1 MNKLTDPSGNVL
13 QSALTEKELRERLGH
28 YVAPAGLY
36 ERNKALAF
44 AGRVSCN
51 LDRLVAGSWNE
62 IVLDYEVGS
71 SGVADGAWFKAT
83 FKFYS
88 DWALFQTVDPAGANY
103 LSAEYQAGP
112 LAPGQSPA
120 TVQSLKVRFDQ
131 KGHERPFQKAV
142 IVDTVDGYLNAG
154 DHIIVRL
161 GDRRMG
167 GPGTRVQTFVE
178 DKFRFRCY
186 VDPLGTSRFV
196 AVPGDIVIDIVPGVP
211 AALSIVGPRLVKPGV
226 PFALR
231 VSAHDRWGNA
241 CVGIGCPVEVSATLD
256 GREVYRTALEFDS
269 KGWATAPLAD
279 LPRAAGELR
288 VAARMPGAL
297 DVEDGI
303 HYVTIDQRSPCAR
316 VFYGDLHVH
325 AHDTVG
331 TNSPAYN
338 TAYGRDIAGLDVI
351 SYTANDFQIT
361 DANWKLGVKAMDE
374 FHKDGELV
382 CYPVQEWC
390 GSSTAGGDHN
400 VVFLH
405 GRQPEFPYNAKGEHN
420 RTLTWNED
428 MKGSAVEL
436 GRWPIEELWLAY
448 ADDPE
453 NHLIMPHVGGRRYIP
468 DWHHPELERLVEIT
482 SAWGHFG
489 WLYQDVIARGYKLG
503 ASASG
508 DEHRGRPGGGLPGTQ
523 VFGTKGGITG
533 IIADRLDRQTVGRA
547 LRARHTF
554 AATGER
560 LVALA
565 RCGDFMQGDELGSQ
579 GPATIE
585 YRFLGNTGWD
595 ELVAY
600 DHSGPIWRRDL
611 QKESGYS
618 ARRIRVRWGGA
629 RIPDRYRWAEWRG
642 TITVLDGTINGFA
655 GGGFEHQEES
665 VWRAGPTDIGFRT
678 DTYGD
683 SDCVVIDVTNLA
695 RCRIRVAGR
704 IDSYVKVGNPLE
716 GNPYVHCPTFEWE
729 LSGAELLAAGQVRRE
744 LGGQEL
750 FLAIERVTDAPLPR
764 DVAGTLEID
773 ASNGPH
779 GFRPIYLHGRQA
791 DDAKVWTSAMF
802 IRFGE
807 AKPARRSARPARR

>member
-1 MNKLTDPSGNVL
+1 MNKMTDLSKT
-13 QSALTEKELRERLGH
+13 AEHERLSEKDLRKRLGR
-28 YVAPAGLY
+28 YIAPAGLY
-36 ERNKALAF
+36 ERNKARPF
-44 AGRVSCN
+44 AGRVICN
-51 LDRLVAGSWNE
+51 VDKLVAGTWNE
-62 IVLDYEVGS
+62 VVLDYEVGA
-71 SGVADGAWFKAT
+71 SGIADGAWFKAT

-88 DWALFQTVDPAGANY
+88 DWALFQTVDPQGANY

-112 LAPGQSPA
+112 LAEGQSPA

-154 DHIIVRL
+154 DHIVIRL

-167 GPGTRVQTFVE
+167 GPGTRIQTFVE

-186 VDPLGTSRFV
+186 VDPLGTSRFI
-196 AVPGDIVIDIVPGVP
+196 AVPGDIAIDIVAGAP
-211 AALSIVGPRLVKPGV
+211 ASLALVGPRLVRPGT

-231 VSAHDRWGNA
+231 LNAHDRWGNA
-241 CVGIGCPVEVSATLD
+241 CTDTGGRVEVAAALD
-256 GREVYRTALEFDS
+256 RKEAYRNTIELS
-269 KGWATAPLAD
+269 PKGWATAEIAD
-279 LPRAAGELR
+279 LPREPGELW
-288 VAARMPGAL
+288 VSARIPGAL
-297 DVEDGI
+297 DVAEAV
-303 HYVTIDQRSPCAR
+303 HYVTVDASAPCPR
-316 VFYGDLHVH
+316 VFYADLHIH

-351 SYTANDFQIT
+351 CYTANDFQIT
-361 DANWKLGVKAMDE
+361 DANWELGVKTMEE
-374 FHKDGELV
+374 FHKDGQLV

-405 GRQPEFPYNAKGEHN
+405 GGKPEFPYNDKGEHN
-420 RTLTWNED
+420 RTFTWNED
-428 MKGSAVEL
+428 MKGTAVNL

-448 ADDPE
+448 CHDPE

-468 DWHHPELERLVEIT
+468 DWHHPELERLIEIT
-482 SAWGHFG
+482 SSWGHFG
-489 WLYQDVIARGYKLG
+489 WLYQDVIERGYKLG

-533 IIADRLDRQTVGRA
+533 IIADRLDRATIGRA

-560 LVALA
+560 TVGLT
-565 RCGDFMQGDELGSQ
+565 RCGKHMQGDDFHGT
-579 GPATIE
+579 GPARIE
-585 YRFLGNTGWD
+585 YRFLGNAGWD
-595 ELVAY
+595 EIAAY
-600 DHSGPIWRRDL
+600 DHTGCIWRRDL
-611 QKESGYS
+611 QKETGYS
-618 ARRIRVRWGGA
+618 KRHIRVRWGGA

-642 TITVLDGTINGFA
+642 TISILNGTINAF
-655 GGGFEHQEES
+655 GGNGFEHLEES

-683 SDCVVIDVTNLA
+683 ADCAVIDVSNLA
-695 RCRIRVAGR
+695 HCRIRIAGR
-704 IDSYVKVGNPLE
+704 IDAYVKVGNPLG
-716 GNPYVHCPTFEWE
+716 GNPFVHCPSFEWE
-729 LSGAELLAAGQVRRE
+729 VSGSELIESGGLRRD
-744 LGGQEL
+744 LGGTEL
-750 FLAIERVTDAPLPR
+750 FLAVERVTDGVLPR
-764 DVAGTLEID
+764 DVGGFIEIEPG
-773 ASNGPH
+773 NGPH
-779 GFRPIYLHGRQA
+779 GFRPVYFYGRQA

-802 IRFGE
+802 IEF
-807 AKPARRSARPARR
+807 S

>member
-1 MNKLTDPSGNVL
+1 MNKPIDLSHAR
-13 QSALTEKELRERLGH
+13 QEKLTERKLHEHLGD
-28 YVAPAGLY
+28 YIAPAGLY
-36 ERNKALAF
+36 ELNKSKAF
-44 AGRVSCN
+44 VGKVACN
-51 LDRLVAGSWNE
+51 VDRLVAGSWNE
-62 IVLDYEVGS
+62 IVLDYEVGAC
-71 SGVADGAWFKAT
+71 GVADGAWFKAT

-88 DWALFQTVDPAGANY
+88 DWALFQTVDPRGANY
-103 LSAEYQAGP
+103 VSAEYQAGP
-112 LAPGQSPA
+112 LVKGQSPA

-154 DHIIVRL
+154 DHIIIRL

-178 DKFRFRCY
+178 DKFCFRSY

-196 AVPGDIVIDIVPGVP
+196 AVPGDVIIDIVAGAP
-211 AALSIVGPRLVKPGV
+211 AALALVGPRLVKPGT
-226 PFALR
+226 PFAVR
-231 VSAHDRWGNA
+231 INAHDRWGNA
-241 CVGIGCPVEVSATLD
+241 CVDSGGEVEITATLD
-256 GREVYRTALEFDS
+256 GNAVYGKTIEFDT
-269 KGWATAPLAD
+269 KRWANAAIED
-279 LPRAAGELR
+279 LPRAPGELAIR
-288 VAARMPGAL
+288 AHMPGAL
-297 DVEDGI
+297 DVAEAL
-303 HYVTIDQRSPCAR
+303 HYVTIDERAPCPR
-316 VFYGDLHVH
+316 IFYGDLHVH

-361 DANWKLGVKAMDE
+361 DTNWELGVKTMHE

-405 GRQPEFPYNAKGEHN
+405 GKKPEFPYNNKGEHN
-420 RTLTWNED
+420 RTFTWNED
-428 MKGSAVEL
+428 MKGTGVNV

-448 ADDPE
+448 CHDPE

-468 DWHHPELERLVEIT
+468 DWHHPGLERLIEI
-482 SAWGHFG
+482 SSSWGHFG
-489 WLYQDVIARGYKLG
+489 WLYQDVIQRGYKLG

-533 IIADRLDRQTVGRA
+533 IIADKLDRATVGRA

-565 RCGDFMQGDELGSQ
+565 RCGSHLQGDEFRSKGAA
-579 GPATIE
+579 GIE
-585 YRFLGNTGWD
+585 YRFLGSTGWD
-595 ELVAY
+595 EIAAY
-600 DHSGPIWRRDL
+600 DHDGCLWRRDF
-611 QKESGYS
+611 QKEAGYS
-618 ARRIRVRWGGA
+618 ERRIRVRWGGA

-642 TITVLDGTINGFA
+642 TISVVNGTIHAFA
-655 GGGFEHQEES
+655 GGGFEHPEES

-683 SDCVVIDVTNLA
+683 ADCVVIDIGNLEK
-695 RCRIRVAGR
+695 CRIRLAGR
-704 IDSYVKVGNPLE
+704 IDGYVKVGNPLE
-716 GNPYVHCPTFEWE
+716 GNPFIHCPTFDWE
-729 LSGAELLAAGQVRRE
+729 VTGAELLQAGSLHKD
-744 LGGQEL
+744 LGGTEL
-750 FLAIERVTDAPLPR
+750 FLAAERITDEQLPR
-764 DVAGTLEID
+764 DISGSLEIEP
-773 ASNGPH
+773 ANGPH
-779 GFRPIYLHGRQA
+779 GFRPVYFYGRQT

-802 IRFGE
+802 IEF
-807 AKPARRSARPARR
+807 S

>member
-1 MNKLTDPSGNVL
+1 MNKMTDLSKVPP
-13 QSALTEKELRERLGH
+13 QTHTEDELRARLGP

-36 ERNKALAF
+36 SLNKSRPF
-44 AGRVSCN
+44 IGKVTCN
-51 LDRLVAGSWNE
+51 IDRLVAGSWNE
-62 IVLDYEVGS
+62 LVIDYEIGA

-88 DWALFQTVDPAGANY
+88 DWALFQTADPRGANY
-103 LSAEYQAGP
+103 VSAEYQAGP
-112 LAPGQSPA
+112 LVAGQSPA
-120 TVQSLKVRFDQ
+120 SVQSLKVRFDQ
-131 KGHERPFQKAV
+131 KGHERPFQKAI

-154 DHIIVRL
+154 DHIIIRL

-167 GPGTRVQTFVE
+167 GPGTRVQTFAE

-196 AVPGDIVIDIVPGVP
+196 AVPGDIIIDVVAGNP
-211 AALSIVGPRLVKPGV
+211 AALALVGTRLIRPDT
-226 PFALR
+226 PYALR
-231 VSAHDRWGNA
+231 VNAHDRWGNA
-241 CVGIGCPVEVSATLD
+241 CVDAGGEVEISATCAGKIVHQSHIEL
-256 GREVYRTALEFDS
+256 GS
-269 KGWATAPLAD
+269 KGWATAAITG
-279 LPRAAGELR
+279 LPRHSGELM
-288 VAARMPGAL
+288 VTARMTKTPGVAEA
-297 DVEDGI
+297 V
-303 HYVTIDQRSPCAR
+303 HYVTIDDTAPCPR

-361 DANWKLGVKAMDE
+361 DENWALGVKTMDE
-374 FHKDGELV
+374 FNKDGELV

-405 GRQPEFPYNAKGEHN
+405 GNAPEFPYSRGGEHN
-420 RTLTWNED
+420 RTFTWNED
-428 MKGSAVEL
+428 MKGTGVDL

-448 ADDPE
+448 SHDPE

-468 DWHHPELERLVEIT
+468 DWHHPGLEKLIEI
-482 SAWGHFG
+482 SSSWGHFG

-523 VFGTKGGITG
+523 VFGVKGGITG
-533 IIADRLDRQTVGRA
+533 IIAEKLDRATVGRA

-560 LVALA
+560 LAGITS
-565 RCGDFMQGDELGSQ
+565 CGRHMQGDEFGAE
-579 GPATIE
+579 GPVMLH
-585 YRFLGNTGWD
+585 YRFLGSVGWD
-595 ELVAY
+595 EIAAF
-600 DHSGPIWRRDL
+600 DHTGCIWRRDL
-611 QKESGYS
+611 QKEAGYS
-618 ARRIRVRWGGA
+618 ERRVRVRWGGA

-642 TITVLDGTINGFA
+642 TISVVNGTIHSFA
-655 GGGFEHQEES
+655 GGGFEHPEES
-665 VWRAGPTDIGFRT
+665 VWRAGPTDIGVRT

-683 SDCVVIDVTNLA
+683 ADGVVIDIGNLPA
-695 RCRIRVAGR
+695 CRIRFAGR
-704 IDSYVKVGNPLE
+704 IDGYSKTGNPLE
-716 GNPYVHCPTFEWE
+716 GNPFVHCPTFDWE
-729 LSGAELLAAGQVRRE
+729 VTGADLLQAGSLRME
-744 LGGQEL
+744 LGGTEL
-750 FLAIERVTDAPLPR
+750 FLAIERVTDVALPR
-764 DVAGTLEID
+764 DVSGSLQID
-773 ASNGPH
+773 ARNGPH
-779 GFRPIYLHGRQA
+779 GFRPVYFHGRQS

-802 IRFGE
+802 IEFE
-807 AKPARRSARPARR
+807 